1 MALNQL
7 GEKKHKTAHH
17 LLRENVSAWSQQ
29 WIITAQHVLHH
40 YALKSCCPR
49 GKHLIQNQSL
59 KATVSS
65 SSVLRGEKVWPLTP
79 RSLQQLSEMVVGWC
93 VVMWGGYLSARR
105 TNAAMNI
112 CYRRNKHQGNWNYGP
127 TTQVSMN
134 PTDPVVFRGKK
145 HSTDDCRVWGISTS
159 STQCITGKIRFS
171 SLILSG
177 LIVFWQAQSKY
188 WT

>member
-1 MALNQL
+1 MFYIIMHWKAAVQ
-7 GEKKHKTAHH
+7 E
-17 LLRENVSAWSQQ
+17 ENIWSRTRAWKQ
-29 WIITAQHVLHH
+29 
-40 YALKSCCPR
+40 
-49 GKHLIQNQSL
+49 
-59 KATVSS
+59 VSS

-188 WT
+188 WTQIREAHFTFSIFVEQSSLHL